1 MLERGERLPR
11 IDTLIK
17 LMGALEVP
25 AGDLLDGIEWVPAR
39 VADGR
44 FGSEPLGESRQENC

>member
-11 IDTLIK
+11 VDTLIK

-25 AGDLLDGIEWVPAR
+25 AGDLLDGIEWV
-39 VADGR
+39 ADGR
-44 FGSEPLGESRQENC
+44 FGSEPPGESRQENC